1 MAITDYDDAINYDA
15 AIPYNGAEAAA
26 DNAGWLLMHA
36 PVRRRPPEIDDED
49 ELLAWYFLEVMD
61 D

>member
-1 MAITDYDDAINYDA
+1 MAITSYDESINYDA
-15 AIPYNGAEAAA
+15 AIPYNGAEEAAA
-26 DNAGWLLMHA
+26 EAAGYLLMHA
-36 PVRRRPPEIDDED
+36 PVRRPPEIDDED

>member
-1 MAITDYDDAINYDA
+1 MAITGYDDAINYDA
-15 AIPYNGAEAAA
+15 AIPYNGAEAAV
-26 DNAGWLLMHA
+26 DNAGYLLMHA
-36 PVRRRPPEIDDED
+36 PVRRRPRPDDDED